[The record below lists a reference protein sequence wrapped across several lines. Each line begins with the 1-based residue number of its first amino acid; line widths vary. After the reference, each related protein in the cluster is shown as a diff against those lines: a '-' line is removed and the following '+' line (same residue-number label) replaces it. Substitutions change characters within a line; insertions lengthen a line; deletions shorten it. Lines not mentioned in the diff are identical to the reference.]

1 MDRTDLIAAV
11 IVAVLTGA
19 GGRVLTRRRQP
30 APWIMIGVGFAAA
43 VVGSLVAGAVAIGD
57 SPGSECRIA
66 QSNGVGGVTGRPRRT
81 VRVVH
86 REWKDTFGRDLWDG
100 AGVILRS

>member
-43 VVGSLVAGAVAIGD
+43 VVGSLVAGG
-57 SPGSECRIA
+57 
-66 QSNGVGGVTGRPRRT
+66 
-81 VRVVH
+81 
-86 REWKDTFGRDLWDG
+86 
-100 AGVILRS
+100 